1 MNTEISILVAQLNE
15 GNKEAFEQLFY
26 MYYSR
31 VFNLARRYYLSKE
44 NSEEITQQVFII
56 IWEKRNSIDRDQ
68 SFESY
73 LLAIARNLVIN
84 YLKRKTYVQRYIN
97 YVFHNESDSDFVT
110 ENIVAYQDLQNCL
123 EYLINQLPPRRKQ
136 IFLLSRNSGLSYKDI
151 AQELSLTES
160 TVNTQITKALE
171 FLREKLKQYYS

>member
-1 MNTEISILVAQLNE
+1 MTTKISILVSQLNE
-15 GNKEAFEQLFY
+15 GNKKAFEDLFY
-26 MYYSR
+26 MFYSR

-56 IWEKRNSIDRDQ
+56 IWEKRTTIDPEQ

-73 LLAIARNLVIN
+73 LMSIARNLIIN
-84 YLKRKTYVQRYIN
+84 YLKRKTYLQVYIN
-97 YVFHNESDSDFVT
+97 YTIHNDSEYDFVT
-110 ENIVAYQDLQNCL
+110 ENIIAYQDLQKCL
-123 EYLINQLPPRRKQ
+123 EYLIDQLPPRRKQ

-151 AQELSLTES
+151 ANELSLTES

-171 FLREKLKQYYS
+171 FLREKLHQYYT

>member
-1 MNTEISILVAQLNE
+1 MNNKISILVAQLNE

-26 MYYSR
+26 MHYAR
-31 VFNLARRYYLSKE
+31 VFNLARRFYLSKE
-44 NSEEITQQVFII
+44 NSEEITQQVFVI
-56 IWEKRNSIDRDQ
+56 IWEKRHSIDPEQ

-73 LLAIARNLVIN
+73 VLAIARNLIIN
-84 YLKRKTYVQRYIN
+84 YLKRKTYVQGYIN
-97 YVFHNESDSDFVT
+97 YALHNNSDLDFIT
-110 ENIVAYQDLQNCL
+110 ENLIDYQDLQNCL
-123 EYLINQLPPRRKQ
+123 EFLINQLPPRRKQ